1 MGFILR
7 CPNCG
12 ERDVYEFRFGGE
24 FSKRPETPASEREWT
39 GYTYMK
45 KNIAGVEQEWWFH
58 RLGCRK
64 WFLALRDTRDNT
76 LVRTFLS
83 GEE

>member
-24 FSKRPETPASEREWT
+24 FSKRPLVSAGEREWT
-39 GYTYMK
+39 RYTYMK
-45 KNIAGVEQEWWFH
+45 KNTADVEKEWWFH
-58 RLGCRK
+58 RLGCRE

-76 LVRTFLS
+76 LVRTFLP